1 MAHTITVSGM
11 SCEHCEETV
20 AEAIDEV
27 AGVSAVAV
35 DRETETATVEG
46 DVDPEALVDAVEA
59 AGFDA
64 SA

>member
-20 AEAIDEV
+20 AEAIDDV
-27 AGVSAVAV
+27 AGVSAVKV

-46 DVDPEALVDAVEA
+46 DVDPDDVVDAIEA
-59 AGFDA
+59 VGYDA